1 MDASIKIITKMYCK
15 LALNII
21 KLLMLLQTSIFINEF
36 SMVQSVS
43 KKKGCDKTLL
53 SCSVMSEFHWRLH

>member
-1 MDASIKIITKMYCK
+1 MDASIKIITKMYRK

-36 SMVQSVS
+36 STVQSVS
-43 KKKGCDKTLL
+43 KKK
-53 SCSVMSEFHWRLH
+53 RL

>member
-43 KKKGCDKTLL
+43 KKK
-53 SCSVMSEFHWRLH
+53 RL